1 MILILQQL
9 VGDARLI
16 WEKMRDYNE
25 KKLVMTHDGYL
36 KLYQLSRPA
45 LTRYHCILIDEAQDL
60 TPGKMVPALT
70 RYHCI
75 LIDEAQ
81 DLTSGKMVPALTR
94 YHCILIDEAQ
104 DLTPGKVGPHTLP
117 LYPD

>member
-45 LTRYHCILIDEAQDL
+45 LTRYHCILIDEEQDL
-60 TPGKMVPALT
+60 TPGKMVTTLT

-81 DLTSGKMVPALTR
+81 DLTQSRTETCALPFIR
-94 YHCILIDEAQ
+94 PKKNILCLGQ
-104 DLTPGKVGPHTLP
+104 RS
-117 LYPD
+117 